1 MGRTALEMDEC
12 HMLHKIPPEE
22 TMINRNR
29 MHKVAL
35 AAGAMSL
42 LLLLGLPATA
52 EETGESLFK
61 SKCAMCH
68 GPDGAGKTKMG
79 ETLKIPDLHSADAQ
93 KKSDDELNTV
103 IAKGKEK
110 MPSYESKLSK
120 EQIAKL
126 VAFAKLVA
134 YIREIQAKK

>member
-1 MGRTALEMDEC
+1 
-12 HMLHKIPPEE
+12 
-22 TMINRNR
+22 MINRNR

-35 AAGAMSL
+35 AAGAISL
-42 LLLLGLPATA
+42 LLLLGLPAAA

-61 SKCAMCH
+61 AKCAMCH

-79 ETLKIPDLHSADAQ
+79 ETLKIPDLHSADVQ
-93 KKSDDELNTV
+93 KKTDAELNTV

-120 EQIAKL
+120 DQI
-126 VAFAKLVA
+126 AKLVA